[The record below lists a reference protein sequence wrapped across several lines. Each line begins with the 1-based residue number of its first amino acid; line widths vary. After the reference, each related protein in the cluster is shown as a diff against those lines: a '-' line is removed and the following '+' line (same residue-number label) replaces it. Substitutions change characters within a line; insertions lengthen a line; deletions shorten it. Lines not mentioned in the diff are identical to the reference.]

1 MNYSQY
7 CRRFS
12 LLSLLLAG
20 SLAAHAQQEDISLLF
35 DIHHILAYIVA
46 ACMISIIIMLYLNRV
61 YYFKTKEQLFERIF
75 KEIIGLM
82 GKSLIGVFTGSD
94 KPVLERIK
102 DAIEFHF
109 NFICENPQLPLFI
122 IREVASR
129 PERFSL
135 VKETIS
141 AVAGGLMKALQ
152 QDFDEAAKRGE
163 IEEVEASTLMLDML
177 SLNAFPFL
185 IQPLFQAA
193 MGNKLGNVD
202 KFYETRKK
210 ENIEIIMRRLTPRK
224 S

>member
-1 MNYSQY
+1 MTKHLNNKEHSILEAAQREFLEKGYDGARTTSIA
-7 CRRFS
+7 RN
-12 LLSLLLAG
+12 AG
-20 SLAAHAQQEDISLLF
+20 VTHA
-35 DIHHILAYIVA
+35 
-46 ACMISIIIMLYLNRV
+46 MLH

-75 KEIIGLM
+75 KETIGLM

-109 NFICENPQLPLFI
+109 NFIYENPQLPLFI

-152 QDFDEAAKRGE
+152 QDFDEAAKKGE
-163 IEEVEASTLMLDML
+163 IEKVEASTLMLDML

>member
-1 MNYSQY
+1 MTKHLNNKEHSILEAAQREFLEKGYDGARTTSIAHN
-7 CRRFS
+7 
-12 LLSLLLAG
+12 AG
-20 SLAAHAQQEDISLLF
+20 VTHA
-35 DIHHILAYIVA
+35 
-46 ACMISIIIMLYLNRV
+46 MLH

-75 KEIIGLM
+75 KETIGLM

-152 QDFDEAAKRGE
+152 QDFDEAAKKGE

-177 SLNAFPFL
+177 SLNVFPFL